1 MTDGPH
7 IVVVDDDTSI
17 LTLLST
23 SLKAGLG
30 ARVTAF
36 ASGEETLA
44 GWDALGPVSLVL
56 TDYSMPGMNG
66 VELAAQLR
74 ARAPGVPIVM
84 LSALEQRG
92 VSTEGV
98 VAAWLTKPCPPR
110 RLLPELRRLLG
121 LPEGPMIPPSP
132 VPFPPPSA
140 PPAPAVDKARFGEH
154 LKAVLERLG
163 SLVANAGCEAGER
176 ALRDELHQL
185 AGTAGSHGFRGITEA
200 SLTLRGAIIARGP
213 KEEPVAAL
221 RRAIEEALGPLGS

>member
-23 SLKAGLG
+23 SLRAGLG
-30 ARVTAF
+30 AKVTAF

-44 GWDALGPVSLVL
+44 GWDALGSVSLVL

-66 VELAAQLR
+66 IELAAQLR
-74 ARAPGVPIVM
+74 ARAPDLPIVM

-98 VAAWLTKPCPPR
+98 VAVWLTKPCPPR

-121 LPEGPMIPPSP
+121 LPAGPAIPPSP
-132 VPFPPPSA
+132 VPFLAPSA
-140 PPAPAVDKARFGEH
+140 APAPATDKAGYREH
-154 LKAVLERLG
+154 LKAVLARLG
-163 SLVANAGCEAGER
+163 SLLANADCEAGER

-200 SLTLRGAIIARGP
+200 SMTLRGAIIARGP
-213 KEEPVAAL
+213 REQAVAAL
-221 RRAIEEALGPLGS
+221 RCAIEEALGPPAP